1 MKVGIQTLGCK
12 VNLYESEYIINLLK
26 NHDFEIG
33 EFKDFCDIYI
43 INTCTVTNASD
54 AKSRKMIRAARKKNP
69 EALIVAIGCFVQ
81 KNTDLPDE
89 IDIAIGSSDKTKII
103 DLIKEYQ
110 LNKLKLNVV
119 GEISSSFE
127 DMYIDNFE
135 NHTRAFVKIQDGC
148 ENFCSYCIIPTVRG
162 RCRSKEFKTV
172 IKEIKAL
179 VKNGYQEVILT
190 GIHTGNYGVDINT
203 SLAELLKEL
212 VLIEGLKRLRI
223 SSIEITEINEEI
235 LELLKNTSVIVDHLH
250 IPIQSASNEVLKLMK
265 RKYNLDYFKAKIKE
279 LRKIRPNISITT
291 DLIVAHPG
299 ETDEEFKKSLA
310 VLEELEFAKIHVFPY
325 SKRENTVSASLEQI
339 DELIKKQRV
348 KEVLALSKKL
358 EDRYYKK
365 FIGQEKEFLIEKTD
379 DKYSYGYSD
388 NYLYMKINKIYPV
401 GSIVKEL
408 VR

>member
-69 EALIVAIGCFVQ
+69 DALIVAIGCFVQ

-299 ETDEEFKKSLA
+299 ETDEEFRKSLT

>member
-235 LELLKNTSVIVDHLH
+235 LELLKNNSVIVDHLH

-299 ETDEEFKKSLA
+299 ETDEEFRKSLT

-365 FIGQEKEFLIEKTD
+365 FIGQEKKFLIEKTD

>member
-69 EALIVAIGCFVQ
+69 DALIVAIGCFVQ

-235 LELLKNTSVIVDHLH
+235 LELLKNNSVIVDHLH

-299 ETDEEFKKSLA
+299 ETDEEFRKSLT

-339 DELIKKQRV
+339 DELSKKQRV

>member
-235 LELLKNTSVIVDHLH
+235 LELLKNNSVIVDHLH
-250 IPIQSASNEVLKLMK
+250 VPIQSASNEVLKLMK

-339 DELIKKQRV
+339 DELSKKQRV

>member
-235 LELLKNTSVIVDHLH
+235 LELLKNNSVIVDHLH